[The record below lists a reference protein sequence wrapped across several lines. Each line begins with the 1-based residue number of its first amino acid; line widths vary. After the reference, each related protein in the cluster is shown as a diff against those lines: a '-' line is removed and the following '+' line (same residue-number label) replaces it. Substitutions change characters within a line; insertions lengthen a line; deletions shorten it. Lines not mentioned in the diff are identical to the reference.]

1 MKMNRTKR
9 INFWLSEKYRDKLE
23 RQAHEAKLS
32 QSDYIRKLIRDAE
45 VLSTPD
51 VDYLAYAGEFK
62 RLGERF
68 NEYVKEYN
76 ATGILDRDGAE
87 LVWLQI
93 KETADRLRN
102 ELIDK
107 TVKLEVETSHDKK

>member
-1 MKMNRTKR
+1 MNRTKR

-32 QSDYIRKLIRDAE
+32 QSDYIRKLIREAE
-45 VLSTPD
+45 VLPAPD
-51 VDYLAYAGEFK
+51 VDYLAYAEEFK
-62 RLGERF
+62 RFGERF

-102 ELIDK
+102 ELVDK
-107 TVKLEVETSHDKK
+107 TVRLEVETSHDKK

>member
-1 MKMNRTKR
+1 MNRTKR

-23 RQAHEAKLS
+23 RQAHEAKLT
-32 QSDYIRKLIRDAE
+32 QSDYIRKMIREAE
-45 VLSTPD
+45 VLPTPD
-51 VDYLAYAGEFK
+51 VDYLAYAEGFE

-76 ATGILDRDGAE
+76 ATGFLDDDSSE
-87 LVWLQI
+87 TIWQEI

-107 TVKLEVETSHDKK
+107 TVRLEVETSHDKK